1 MFKKQINKALLV
13 LGFAFLM
20 NSTPVLAQENVGIGT
35 ATPNASA
42 LLDLT
47 ANNKGLLLP
56 RVTLVAANNGTSP
69 VNAPA
74 TGLLVYNTGGALP
87 AGFYYWNS
95 TQWTQVGSGGSAST
109 CSTLQEAYDCGG
121 TAAGRQI
128 IVSGT
133 NSVAIKANT
142 LSSTALRVTQENSGA
157 AIIAENTSL
166 SSQYAA
172 IQATSVSN
180 YGIVGGTPPPTSA
193 ILGSSS
199 GKAYAISGQIELSA
213 TAEAAL
219 LGNNLRTSGGHGV
232 KGAGVNGVVGESNYA
247 AGYGVYGR
255 NTQNYEP
262 SIGVYGIG
270 VTGVAGQSSNTA
282 LSYGLYSYDDAGIFN
297 SLDVGGSFSANG
309 TKAFIIDHP
318 ADPENKFLKHFC
330 IESNEVLNMYRGT
343 VSLNDLGEAIVT
355 LPAYFND
362 ININFSYQLTAV
374 GASMPNLY
382 VKSEIG
388 SDNSFVLSGGVANAK
403 VSWTVYTERNDK
415 LMQNNPEMKN
425 SEPVKEGKYKGKYCS
440 PEYYGKPKTASY
452 LFRPEALLNK

>member
-56 RVTLVAANNGTSP
+56 RVTLVATNNGTSP

-440 PEYYGKPKTASY
+440 PEYYGKTKTASY